1 MSTPRLVLST
11 SGSVDNAGV
20 SPISPVGPF
29 SPISPLS
36 PGMAS
41 RQRLSS
47 LQERRGVPVSNPLP
61 RLLKKPAWQLL
72 RVRRMGG
79 VDAAP
84 ELYRSPTDMMMSP
97 VSQQLSGV
105 THPMR
110 QVGRMCPQMDSN
122 GPTAP
127 MGMSTTATTSRG

>member
-1 MSTPRLVLST
+1 MSTPRLVLAT
-11 SGSVDNAGV
+11 SESVENAGV
-20 SPISPVGPF
+20 SPMSPFGPVSPI

-72 RVRRMGG
+72 RG
-79 VDAAP
+79 VDKQ
-84 ELYRSPTDMMMSP
+84 YRSPTDMMMSP

-110 QVGRMCPQMDSN
+110 QVGRMCPQLDNN
-122 GPTAP
+122 GPPAP
-127 MGMSTTATTSRG
+127 ISISTTATTSRG

>member
-1 MSTPRLVLST
+1 MSTPRLVLAT

-20 SPISPVGPF
+20 GVSPISPGGPF
-29 SPISPLS
+29 SPVSPISPLS
-36 PGMAS
+36 PGMVS

-72 RVRRMGG
+72 RG
-79 VDAAP
+79 VDKQ
-84 ELYRSPTDMMMSP
+84 YRSPTDMMMSP